1 MLSRRSLSAARFL
14 EYLHR
19 VSPELRPGL
28 DAPSCES
35 GRPRWLPR
43 VVTLA
48 LSGRLAVSHLHS
60 PPRHTRGHWHLKAI
74 CSTGNVKKQRGGR
87 RLPARRPAFVPGT
100 AACPHKHLPL
110 RARGGSAAAEQVLCF
125 LDPSWGNNNDLNPN
139 RNRGLSPRALCCTTF
154 VCVWGFVTSGNE
166 HLLPVTSGETG
177 VRYGCHSGMPGLPL
191 LLQGNGREPREAPM
205 GMT

>member
-1 MLSRRSLSAARFL
+1 MPDIVAIPTPPLSSTIL
-14 EYLHR
+14 EYLHW
-19 VSPELRPGL
+19 VSPQPRPGL
-28 DAPSCES
+28 EAPSCES

-48 LSGRLAVSHLHS
+48 LPGRLAVSHLHS
-60 PPRHTRGHWHLKAI
+60 PPCHTRGHWHLKAI
-74 CSTGNVKKQRGGR
+74 CSTGNLKKQPGGGCQHVAQ
-87 RLPARRPAFVPGT
+87 PFVPGT

-125 LDPSWGNNNDLNPN
+125 LDPSWGNNTDLNPN

-154 VCVWGFVTSGNE
+154 VCVWEFVTSGNK

-177 VRYGCHSGMPGLPL
+177 VRDGCHFGMPGLPL
-191 LLQGNGREPREAPM
+191 LLQGNGREP
-205 GMT
+205 